1 MDRRTAVSER
11 IGKLEVVVAEPS
23 KSTKLR
29 AYYFNGRGTIRMQ
42 VNLEICIII
51 VNQGPQKSYASKTCV
66 KKGEI

>member
-42 VNLEICIII
+42 V
-51 VNQGPQKSYASKTCV
+51 KS
-66 KKGEI
+66 